1 MAEEEKPDLA
11 ASLSLL
17 LLSAKKQKL
26 MSLQCVCFRAGVLE
40 LVEPADSH
48 GCHPAPLPRRARCLT
63 RVGDDEHLLRQLLA
77 GKLVLKKP
85 KLNTCSTRNFL
96 TKTLAAALELLSFTL
111 TKSTAYHHKAIKTKL
126 GTEHFG
132 CG

>member
-40 LVEPADSH
+40 LVEPADSRL
-48 GCHPAPLPRRARCLT
+48 PSRSSSPPPLFVSLP
-63 RVGDDEHLLRQLLA
+63 
-77 GKLVLKKP
+77 
-85 KLNTCSTRNFL
+85 
-96 TKTLAAALELLSFTL
+96 
-111 TKSTAYHHKAIKTKL
+111 
-126 GTEHFG
+126 
-132 CG
+132 